1 MFICNF
7 AKAKNKK
14 IMTLD
19 HRIIWQEAKDY
30 IWISL
35 GLMLYTFG
43 WTVFLL
49 PYEIVT
55 GGVTGMSAIIFY
67 ATKIPIEY
75 SYFVINFLLLV
86 VALKVLGFKFMMKTI
101 YAIFFLSFLL
111 WGAQKLMTG
120 PDGNFYQV
128 LGPGQEF
135 MSLIIGC
142 MITGTSLAVVFL
154 HNGSTG
160 GTDIIAAVVNKFHD
174 FSLGTV
180 LIGVDLCIIGSCLF
194 IPQFGEELQ
203 RCHKVVFGLCTMVIE
218 CFMLDYV
225 MNARRESVQFFIFSR
240 EYEKI
245 AKAITEKTDHTL
257 TILDGHGWYT
267 GSEMKVICLLAK
279 KTESV
284 LIFRLIKM
292 IDPRAFVSQSSV
304 IGVYGEGFDQIKVKV
319 KEEKTM
325 KIVFATNNKHK
336 LDEIRSILGSRFE
349 ILSLNDIGCYADIP
363 ETANTLEGNAIQKAR
378 YIVENFGYD
387 CFADDTGLEV
397 PALGGEPGVHSARY
411 AEGTDHDS
419 EANMQKLL
427 RCLAD
432 KDDRRAQFRTVI
444 CLARKEDVADYT
456 LFEGVVKGTIAKEK
470 QGTEGF
476 GYDPIFVPEGY
487 NESFAQL
494 GMDIKNSISHRAR
507 AVEKLARYLV

>member
-1 MFICNF
+1 
-7 AKAKNKK
+7 
-14 IMTLD
+14 MTLD

-55 GGVTGMSAIIFY
+55 GGVTGLSAIIFY
-67 ATKIPIEY
+67 ATRIPIEY
-75 SYFVINFLLLV
+75 SYFVINFSLLV
-86 VALKVLGFKFMMKTI
+86 VALKILGFKFMMKTI

-120 PDGNFYQV
+120 PDGEFYQV

-142 MITGTSLAVVFL
+142 VITGTSLAIVFL

-203 RCHKVVFGLCTMVIE
+203 RCYKVVFGLCTMFVE
-218 CFMLDYV
+218 CFTLDYV
-225 MNARRESVQFFIFSR
+225 MNSRRESVQFMIFSR
-240 EYEKI
+240 EHDKI
-245 AKAITEKTDHTL
+245 ARAITKNTDHTL

-267 GSEMKVICLLAK
+267 GTEMKVICLLAK
-279 KTESV
+279 KNESV

-319 KEEKTM
+319 KNSPSPTTDSPTANSL
-325 KIVFATNNKHK
+325 VFATNNQHK
-336 LDEIRSILGSRFE
+336 LEEIRSILGSRFE
-349 ILSLNDIGCYADIP
+349 ILSLNDIGCHVDIP

-378 YIVENFGYD
+378 YIVDHYGYD

-411 AEGTDHDS
+411 AEGTDHNS

-427 RCLAD
+427 HRLEGV
-432 KDDRRAQFRTVI
+432 DDRRAQFRTVI
-444 CLARKEDVADYT
+444 CLARKGDSSNYT
-456 LFEGVVKGTIAKEK
+456 LFEGVVKGTISKEK
-470 QGTEGF
+470 HGTEGF

-494 GMDIKNSISHRAR
+494 GMDVKNHISHRAR
-507 AVEKLARYLV
+507 AVEKLVKYLA

>member
-1 MFICNF
+1 
-7 AKAKNKK
+7 
-14 IMTLD
+14 MTLD

-55 GGVTGMSAIIFY
+55 GGVTGLSAIIFY
-67 ATKIPIEY
+67 ATRIPIEY
-75 SYFVINFLLLV
+75 SYFVINFSLLV
-86 VALKVLGFKFMMKTI
+86 VALKILGFKFMMKTI

-120 PDGNFYQV
+120 PDGEFYQV

-142 MITGTSLAVVFL
+142 VITGTSLAIVFL

-203 RCHKVVFGLCTMVIE
+203 RCYKVVFGLCTMFVE
-218 CFMLDYV
+218 CFTLDYV
-225 MNARRESVQFFIFSR
+225 MNSRRESVQFMIFSR
-240 EYEKI
+240 EYDKI
-245 AKAITEKTDHTL
+245 ARAITKHTDHTL

-267 GSEMKVICLLAK
+267 GTEMKVICLLAK
-279 KTESV
+279 KNESV

-319 KEEKTM
+319 KNSPSPTPDSPTANSL
-325 KIVFATNNKHK
+325 VFATNNQHK
-336 LDEIRSILGSRFE
+336 LEEIRSILGSRFE
-349 ILSLNDIGCYADIP
+349 ILSLNDIGCHVDIP

-378 YIVENFGYD
+378 YIVDHYGYD

-411 AEGTDHDS
+411 AEGTDHNS

-427 RCLAD
+427 HRLEGV
-432 KDDRRAQFRTVI
+432 DDRRAQFRTVI
-444 CLARKEDVADYT
+444 CLARKGDSSNYT
-456 LFEGVVKGTIAKEK
+456 LFEGVVKGTISKEK
-470 QGTEGF
+470 HGTEGF

-494 GMDIKNSISHRAR
+494 GMDVKNHISHRAR
-507 AVEKLARYLV
+507 AVEKLVKYLA

>member
-1 MFICNF
+1 
-7 AKAKNKK
+7 
-14 IMTLD
+14 MTLD

-55 GGVTGMSAIIFY
+55 GGVTGLSAIIFY
-67 ATKIPIEY
+67 ATRIPIEY
-75 SYFVINFLLLV
+75 SYFVINFSLLV
-86 VALKVLGFKFMMKTI
+86 VALKILGFKFMMKTI

-120 PDGNFYQV
+120 PDGEFYQV

-142 MITGTSLAVVFL
+142 VITGTSLAIVFL

-203 RCHKVVFGLCTMVIE
+203 RCYKVVFGLCTMFVE
-218 CFMLDYV
+218 CFTLDYV
-225 MNARRESVQFFIFSR
+225 MNSRRESVQFMIFSR
-240 EYEKI
+240 EHDKI
-245 AKAITEKTDHTL
+245 ARAITKNTDHTL

-267 GSEMKVICLLAK
+267 GTEMKVICLLAK
-279 KTESV
+279 KNESV

-319 KEEKTM
+319 KNSPNPIPNSPTANSL
-325 KIVFATNNKHK
+325 VFATNNQHK
-336 LDEIRSILGSRFE
+336 LEEIRSILGSRFE
-349 ILSLNDIGCYADIP
+349 ILSLNDIGCHVDIP

-378 YIVENFGYD
+378 YIVDHYGYD

-411 AEGTDHDS
+411 AEGTDHNS

-427 RCLAD
+427 HRLEGV
-432 KDDRRAQFRTVI
+432 DDRRAQFRTVI
-444 CLARKEDVADYT
+444 CLARKGDSSNYT
-456 LFEGVVKGTIAKEK
+456 LFEGVVKGTISKEK

-494 GMDIKNSISHRAR
+494 GMDVKNHISHRAR
-507 AVEKLARYLV
+507 AVEKLVKYLA

>member
-1 MFICNF
+1 
-7 AKAKNKK
+7 
-14 IMTLD
+14 MTLD

-55 GGVTGMSAIIFY
+55 GGVTGLSAIIFY
-67 ATKIPIEY
+67 ATRIPIEY
-75 SYFVINFLLLV
+75 SYFVINFSLLV
-86 VALKVLGFKFMMKTI
+86 VALKILGFKFMMKTI
-101 YAIFFLSFLL
+101 YAIFLLSFLL

-120 PDGNFYQV
+120 PDGEFYQV

-142 MITGTSLAVVFL
+142 VITGTSLAIVFL

-203 RCHKVVFGLCTMVIE
+203 RCYKVVFGLCTMFIE
-218 CFMLDYV
+218 CFTLDYV
-225 MNARRESVQFFIFSR
+225 MNSRRESVQFMIFSR
-240 EYEKI
+240 EYDKI
-245 AKAITEKTDHTL
+245 ARAITKHTDHTL

-267 GSEMKVICLLAK
+267 GTEMKVICLLAK
-279 KTESV
+279 KNESV

-319 KEEKTM
+319 KNSPNPTTDSPTANSL
-325 KIVFATNNKHK
+325 VFATNNQHK
-336 LDEIRSILGSRFE
+336 LEEIRSILGSRFE
-349 ILSLNDIGCYADIP
+349 ILSLNDIGCHVDIP

-378 YIVENFGYD
+378 YIVDHYGYD

-411 AEGTDHDS
+411 AEGTDHNS

-427 RCLAD
+427 HRLEGV
-432 KDDRRAQFRTVI
+432 DDRRAQFRTVI
-444 CLARKEDVADYT
+444 CLARKGDSSNYT
-456 LFEGVVKGTIAKEK
+456 LFEGVVKGTISKEK
-470 QGTEGF
+470 HGTEGF

-494 GMDIKNSISHRAR
+494 GMDVKNHISHRAR
-507 AVEKLARYLV
+507 AVEKLVKYLA

>member
-1 MFICNF
+1 
-7 AKAKNKK
+7 
-14 IMTLD
+14 MTLD
-19 HRIIWQEAKDY
+19 RRIIWQEAKDY

-55 GGVTGMSAIIFY
+55 GGVTGLSAIIFY
-67 ATKIPIEY
+67 ATRIPIEY
-75 SYFVINFLLLV
+75 SYFVINFSLLV
-86 VALKVLGFKFMMKTI
+86 VALKILGFKFMMKTI

-120 PDGNFYQV
+120 PDGEFYQV

-142 MITGTSLAVVFL
+142 VITGTSLAIVFL

-203 RCHKVVFGLCTMVIE
+203 RCYKVVFGLCTMFIE
-218 CFMLDYV
+218 CFTLDYV
-225 MNARRESVQFFIFSR
+225 MNSRRESVQFMIFSR
-240 EYEKI
+240 EYDKI
-245 AKAITEKTDHTL
+245 ARAITKHTDHTL

-267 GSEMKVICLLAK
+267 GTEMKVICLLAK
-279 KTESV
+279 KNESV

-319 KEEKTM
+319 KNSPNPTTDSPTANSL
-325 KIVFATNNKHK
+325 VFATNNQHK
-336 LDEIRSILGSRFE
+336 LEEIRSILGSRFE
-349 ILSLNDIGCYADIP
+349 ILSLNDIGCHVDIP

-378 YIVENFGYD
+378 YIVDHYGYD

-411 AEGTDHDS
+411 AEGTDHNS

-427 RCLAD
+427 HRLEGV
-432 KDDRRAQFRTVI
+432 DDRRAQFRTVI
-444 CLARKEDVADYT
+444 CLARKGDSSNYT
-456 LFEGVVKGTIAKEK
+456 LFEGVVKGTISKEK
-470 QGTEGF
+470 HGTEGF

-494 GMDIKNSISHRAR
+494 GMDVKNHISHRAR
-507 AVEKLARYLV
+507 AVEKLVKYLA

>member
-1 MFICNF
+1 
-7 AKAKNKK
+7 
-14 IMTLD
+14 MTLD

-55 GGVTGMSAIIFY
+55 GGVTGLSAIIFY
-67 ATKIPIEY
+67 ATRIPIEY
-75 SYFVINFLLLV
+75 SYFVINFSLLV
-86 VALKVLGFKFMMKTI
+86 VALKILGFKFMMKTI

-120 PDGNFYQV
+120 PDGEFYQV

-142 MITGTSLAVVFL
+142 VITGTSLAIVFL

-203 RCHKVVFGLCTMVIE
+203 RCYKVVFGLCTMFVE
-218 CFMLDYV
+218 CFTLDYV
-225 MNARRESVQFFIFSR
+225 MNSRRESVQFMIFSR
-240 EYEKI
+240 EYDKI
-245 AKAITEKTDHTL
+245 ARAITKHTDHTL

-267 GSEMKVICLLAK
+267 GTEMKVICLLAK
-279 KTESV
+279 KNESV

-319 KEEKTM
+319 KNSQNPTPDSPTANSL
-325 KIVFATNNKHK
+325 VFATNNQHK
-336 LDEIRSILGSRFE
+336 LEEIRSILGSRFE
-349 ILSLNDIGCYADIP
+349 ILSLNDIGCHVDIP

-378 YIVENFGYD
+378 YIVDHYGYD

-411 AEGTDHDS
+411 AEGTDHNS

-427 RCLAD
+427 HRLEGV
-432 KDDRRAQFRTVI
+432 DDRRAQFRTVI
-444 CLARKEDVADYT
+444 CLARKGDSSNYT
-456 LFEGVVKGTIAKEK
+456 LFEGVVKGTISKEK

-487 NESFAQL
+487 DESFAQL
-494 GMDIKNSISHRAR
+494 GMDVKNHISHRAR
-507 AVEKLARYLV
+507 AVEKLVKYLA

>member
-1 MFICNF
+1 
-7 AKAKNKK
+7 
-14 IMTLD
+14 MTLD

-55 GGVTGMSAIIFY
+55 GGVTGLSAIIFY
-67 ATKIPIEY
+67 ATRIPIEY
-75 SYFVINFLLLV
+75 SYFVINFSLLV
-86 VALKVLGFKFMMKTI
+86 VALKILGFKFMMKTI

-120 PDGNFYQV
+120 PDGEFYQV

-142 MITGTSLAVVFL
+142 VITGTSLAIVFL

-203 RCHKVVFGLCTMVIE
+203 RCHKVVFGLCTMFVE
-218 CFMLDYV
+218 CFTLDYV
-225 MNARRESVQFFIFSR
+225 MNSRRESVQFMIFSR
-240 EYEKI
+240 EYDKI
-245 AKAITEKTDHTL
+245 ARAITKHTDHTL

-267 GSEMKVICLLAK
+267 GTEMKVICLLAK
-279 KTESV
+279 KNESV

-319 KEEKTM
+319 KNSQNPTPDSPTANSL
-325 KIVFATNNKHK
+325 VFATNNQHK
-336 LDEIRSILGSRFE
+336 LEEIRSILGSRFE
-349 ILSLNDIGCYADIP
+349 ILSLNDIGCHVDIP

-378 YIVENFGYD
+378 YIVDHYGYD

-411 AEGTDHDS
+411 AEGTDHNS

-427 RCLAD
+427 HRLEGV
-432 KDDRRAQFRTVI
+432 DDRRAQFRTVI
-444 CLARKEDVADYT
+444 CLARKGDSSNYT
-456 LFEGVVKGTIAKEK
+456 LFEGVVKGTISKEK

-494 GMDIKNSISHRAR
+494 GMDVKNHISHRAR
-507 AVEKLARYLV
+507 AVEKLVKYLA

>member
-1 MFICNF
+1 
-7 AKAKNKK
+7 
-14 IMTLD
+14 MTLD

-55 GGVTGMSAIIFY
+55 GGVTGLSAIIFY
-67 ATKIPIEY
+67 ATRIPIEY
-75 SYFVINFLLLV
+75 SYFVINFSLLV
-86 VALKVLGFKFMMKTI
+86 VALKILGFKFMMKTI

-120 PDGNFYQV
+120 PDGEFYQV

-142 MITGTSLAVVFL
+142 VITGTSLAIVFL

-203 RCHKVVFGLCTMVIE
+203 RCYKVVFGLCTMFVE
-218 CFMLDYV
+218 CFTLDYV
-225 MNARRESVQFFIFSR
+225 MNSRRESVQFMIFSR
-240 EYEKI
+240 EYDKI
-245 AKAITEKTDHTL
+245 ARAITKHTDHTL

-267 GSEMKVICLLAK
+267 GTEMKVICLLAK
-279 KTESV
+279 KNESV

-319 KEEKTM
+319 KNSPNPIPNSPTANSL
-325 KIVFATNNKHK
+325 VFATNNQHK
-336 LDEIRSILGSRFE
+336 LEEIRSILGSRFE
-349 ILSLNDIGCYADIP
+349 ILSLNDIGCHVDIP

-378 YIVENFGYD
+378 YIVDHYGYD

-411 AEGTDHDS
+411 AEGTDHNS

-427 RCLAD
+427 HRLEGV
-432 KDDRRAQFRTVI
+432 DDRRAQFRTVI
-444 CLARKEDVADYT
+444 CLARKGDSSNYT
-456 LFEGVVKGTIAKEK
+456 LFEGVVKGTISKEK

-494 GMDIKNSISHRAR
+494 GMDVKNHISHRAR
-507 AVEKLARYLV
+507 AVEKLVKYLA

>member
-1 MFICNF
+1 
-7 AKAKNKK
+7 
-14 IMTLD
+14 MTLD

-55 GGVTGMSAIIFY
+55 GGVTGLSAIIFY
-67 ATKIPIEY
+67 ATRIPIEY
-75 SYFVINFLLLV
+75 SYFVINFSLLV
-86 VALKVLGFKFMMKTI
+86 VALKILGFKFMMKTI

-120 PDGNFYQV
+120 PDGEFYQV

-142 MITGTSLAVVFL
+142 VITGTSLAIVFL

-203 RCHKVVFGLCTMVIE
+203 RCYKVVFGLCTMFVE
-218 CFMLDYV
+218 CFTLDYV
-225 MNARRESVQFFIFSR
+225 MNSRRESVQFMIFSR
-240 EYEKI
+240 EYDKI
-245 AKAITEKTDHTL
+245 ARAITKHTDHTL

-267 GSEMKVICLLAK
+267 GTEMKVICLLAK
-279 KTESV
+279 KNESV

-319 KEEKTM
+319 KNSPSPTTDSPTANSL
-325 KIVFATNNKHK
+325 VFATNNQHK
-336 LDEIRSILGSRFE
+336 LEEIRSILGSRFE
-349 ILSLNDIGCYADIP
+349 ILSLNDIGCHVDIP

-378 YIVENFGYD
+378 YIVDHYGYD

-411 AEGTDHDS
+411 AEGTDHNSD
-419 EANMQKLL
+419 ANMQKLL
-427 RCLAD
+427 HRLEGV
-432 KDDRRAQFRTVI
+432 DDRRAQFRTVI
-444 CLARKEDVADYT
+444 CLARKGDSSNYT
-456 LFEGVVKGTIAKEK
+456 LFEGVVKGTISKEK
-470 QGTEGF
+470 HGTEGF

-494 GMDIKNSISHRAR
+494 GMDVKNHISHRAR
-507 AVEKLARYLV
+507 AVEKLVKHLA

>member
-1 MFICNF
+1 
-7 AKAKNKK
+7 
-14 IMTLD
+14 MTLD

-55 GGVTGMSAIIFY
+55 GGVTGLSAIIFY
-67 ATKIPIEY
+67 ATRIPIEY
-75 SYFVINFLLLV
+75 SYFVINFSLLV
-86 VALKVLGFKFMMKTI
+86 VALKILGFKFMMKTI

-120 PDGNFYQV
+120 PDGEFYQV

-142 MITGTSLAVVFL
+142 VITGTSLAIVFL

-203 RCHKVVFGLCTMVIE
+203 RCYKVVFGLCTMFVE
-218 CFMLDYV
+218 CFTLDYV
-225 MNARRESVQFFIFSR
+225 MNSRRESVQFMIFSR
-240 EYEKI
+240 EYDKI
-245 AKAITEKTDHTL
+245 ARAITKHTDHTL

-267 GSEMKVICLLAK
+267 GTEMKVICLLAK
-279 KTESV
+279 KNESV

-319 KEEKTM
+319 KNSPSPTTDSPTVNSL
-325 KIVFATNNKHK
+325 VFATNNQHK
-336 LDEIRSILGSRFE
+336 LEEIRSILGSRFE
-349 ILSLNDIGCYADIP
+349 ILSLNDIGCHVDIP

-378 YIVENFGYD
+378 YIVDHYGYD

-411 AEGTDHDS
+411 AEGTDHNS

-427 RCLAD
+427 HRLEGV
-432 KDDRRAQFRTVI
+432 DDRRAQFRTVI
-444 CLARKEDVADYT
+444 CLARKGDSSNYT
-456 LFEGVVKGTIAKEK
+456 LFEGVVKGTISKEK

-494 GMDIKNSISHRAR
+494 GMDVKNHISHRAR
-507 AVEKLARYLV
+507 AVEKLVKYLA

>member
-1 MFICNF
+1 
-7 AKAKNKK
+7 
-14 IMTLD
+14 MTLD

-55 GGVTGMSAIIFY
+55 GGVTGLSAIIFY
-67 ATKIPIEY
+67 ATRIPIEY
-75 SYFVINFLLLV
+75 SYFVINFSLLV
-86 VALKVLGFKFMMKTI
+86 VALKILGFKFMMKTI

-120 PDGNFYQV
+120 PDGEFYQV

-142 MITGTSLAVVFL
+142 VITGTSLAIVFL

-203 RCHKVVFGLCTMVIE
+203 RCYKVVFGLCTMFVE
-218 CFMLDYV
+218 CFTLDYV
-225 MNARRESVQFFIFSR
+225 MNSRRESVQFMIFSR
-240 EYEKI
+240 EYDKI
-245 AKAITEKTDHTL
+245 ARAITKHTDHTL

-267 GSEMKVICLLAK
+267 GTEMKVICLLAK
-279 KTESV
+279 KNESV

-319 KEEKTM
+319 KNSPNPTTDSPTANSL
-325 KIVFATNNKHK
+325 VFATNNQHK
-336 LDEIRSILGSRFE
+336 LEEIRSILGSRFE
-349 ILSLNDIGCYADIP
+349 ILSLNDIGCHVDIP

-378 YIVENFGYD
+378 YIVDHYGYD

-411 AEGTDHDS
+411 AEGTDHNS

-427 RCLAD
+427 HRLEGV
-432 KDDRRAQFRTVI
+432 DDRRAQFRTVI
-444 CLARKEDVADYT
+444 CLARKEDSSNYT
-456 LFEGVVKGTIAKEK
+456 LFEGVVKGTISKEK
-470 QGTEGF
+470 HGTEGF

-494 GMDIKNSISHRAR
+494 GMDVKNHISHRAR
-507 AVEKLARYLV
+507 AVEKLVKYLA

>member
-1 MFICNF
+1 
-7 AKAKNKK
+7 
-14 IMTLD
+14 MTLD

-55 GGVTGMSAIIFY
+55 GGVTGLSAIIFY
-67 ATKIPIEY
+67 ATRIPIEY
-75 SYFVINFLLLV
+75 SYFVINFSLLV
-86 VALKVLGFKFMMKTI
+86 VALKILGFKFMMKTI

-120 PDGNFYQV
+120 PDGEFYQV

-142 MITGTSLAVVFL
+142 VITGTSLAIVFL

-203 RCHKVVFGLCTMVIE
+203 RCYKVVFGLCTMFVE
-218 CFMLDYV
+218 CFTLDYV
-225 MNARRESVQFFIFSR
+225 MNSRRESVQFMIFSR
-240 EYEKI
+240 EYDKI
-245 AKAITEKTDHTL
+245 ARAITKHTDHTL

-267 GSEMKVICLLAK
+267 GTEMKVICLLAK
-279 KTESV
+279 KNESV

-319 KEEKTM
+319 KNSPSPTPDSPTANSL
-325 KIVFATNNKHK
+325 VFATNNQHK
-336 LDEIRSILGSRFE
+336 LEEIRSILGSRFE
-349 ILSLNDIGCYADIP
+349 ILSLNDIGCHVDIP

-378 YIVENFGYD
+378 YIVDHYGYD

-411 AEGTDHDS
+411 AEGTDHNS

-427 RCLAD
+427 HRLEGV
-432 KDDRRAQFRTVI
+432 DDRRAQFRTVI
-444 CLARKEDVADYT
+444 CLARKEDSSNYT
-456 LFEGVVKGTIAKEK
+456 LFEGVVKGTISKEK

-494 GMDIKNSISHRAR
+494 GMDVKNHISHRAR
-507 AVEKLARYLV
+507 AVEKLVKYLA

>member
-1 MFICNF
+1 
-7 AKAKNKK
+7 
-14 IMTLD
+14 MTLD

-55 GGVTGMSAIIFY
+55 GGVTGLSAIIFY
-67 ATKIPIEY
+67 ATRIPIEY
-75 SYFVINFLLLV
+75 SYFVINFSLLV
-86 VALKVLGFKFMMKTI
+86 VALKILGFKFMMKTI

-120 PDGNFYQV
+120 PDGEFYQV

-142 MITGTSLAVVFL
+142 VITGTSLAIVFL

-203 RCHKVVFGLCTMVIE
+203 RCYKVVFGLCTMFIE
-218 CFMLDYV
+218 CFTLDYV
-225 MNARRESVQFFIFSR
+225 MNSRRESVQFMIFSR
-240 EYEKI
+240 EYDKI
-245 AKAITEKTDHTL
+245 ARAITKHTDHTL

-267 GSEMKVICLLAK
+267 GTEMKVICLLAK
-279 KTESV
+279 KNESV

-319 KEEKTM
+319 KNSPNPTTDSPTANSL
-325 KIVFATNNKHK
+325 VFATNNQHK
-336 LDEIRSILGSRFE
+336 LEEIRSILGSRFE
-349 ILSLNDIGCYADIP
+349 ILSLNDIGCHVDIP

-378 YIVENFGYD
+378 YIVENYGYD

-427 RCLAD
+427 SRLD
-432 KDDRRAQFRTVI
+432 GSDDRRAQFRTVI
-444 CLARKEDVADYT
+444 CLARKNDIADYT
-456 LFEGVVKGTIAKEK
+456 LFEGIVRGTISTEK

-487 NESFAQL
+487 TESFAQL
-494 GMDIKNSISHRAR
+494 GMDIKNGISHRAR
-507 AVEKLARYLV
+507 AVEKLAEYLCE

>member
-1 MFICNF
+1 
-7 AKAKNKK
+7 
-14 IMTLD
+14 MTLD

-55 GGVTGMSAIIFY
+55 GGVTGLSAIIFY
-67 ATKIPIEY
+67 ATRIPIEY
-75 SYFVINFLLLV
+75 SYFVINFSLLV
-86 VALKVLGFKFMMKTI
+86 VALKILGFKFMMKTI

-120 PDGNFYQV
+120 PDGEFYQV

-142 MITGTSLAVVFL
+142 VITGTSLAIVFL

-203 RCHKVVFGLCTMVIE
+203 RCYKVVFGLCTMFVE
-218 CFMLDYV
+218 CFTLDYV
-225 MNARRESVQFFIFSR
+225 MNSRRESVQFMIFSR
-240 EYEKI
+240 EYDKI
-245 AKAITEKTDHTL
+245 ARAITKHTDHTL

-267 GSEMKVICLLAK
+267 GTEMKVICLLAK
-279 KTESV
+279 KNESV

-319 KEEKTM
+319 KNSQNPTPDSPTANSL
-325 KIVFATNNKHK
+325 VFATNNQHK
-336 LDEIRSILGSRFE
+336 LEEIRSILGSRFE
-349 ILSLNDIGCYADIP
+349 ILSLNDIGCHVDIP

-378 YIVENFGYD
+378 YIVDHYGYD

-411 AEGTDHDS
+411 AEGTDHNS

-427 RCLAD
+427 HRLEGV
-432 KDDRRAQFRTVI
+432 DDRRAQFRTVI
-444 CLARKEDVADYT
+444 CLARKGDSSNYT
-456 LFEGVVKGTIAKEK
+456 RVEGVVKGTISKEK

-494 GMDIKNSISHRAR
+494 GMDVKNHISHRAR
-507 AVEKLARYLV
+507 AVEKLVKYLA

>member
-1 MFICNF
+1 
-7 AKAKNKK
+7 
-14 IMTLD
+14 MTLD

-55 GGVTGMSAIIFY
+55 GGVTGLSAIIFY
-67 ATKIPIEY
+67 ATRIPIEY
-75 SYFVINFLLLV
+75 SYFVINFSLLV
-86 VALKVLGFKFMMKTI
+86 VALKILGFKFMMKTI

-120 PDGNFYQV
+120 PDGEFYQV

-142 MITGTSLAVVFL
+142 VITGTSLAIVFL

-203 RCHKVVFGLCTMVIE
+203 RCYKVVFGLCTMFVE
-218 CFMLDYV
+218 CFTLDYV
-225 MNARRESVQFFIFSR
+225 MNSRRESVQFMIFSR
-240 EYEKI
+240 EYDKI
-245 AKAITEKTDHTL
+245 ARAITKHTDHTL

-267 GSEMKVICLLAK
+267 GTEMKVICLLAK
-279 KTESV
+279 KNESV

-319 KEEKTM
+319 KNSPSPTPDSPTANSL
-325 KIVFATNNKHK
+325 VFATNNQHK
-336 LDEIRSILGSRFE
+336 LEEIRSILGSRFE
-349 ILSLNDIGCYADIP
+349 ILSLNDIGCHVDIP

-378 YIVENFGYD
+378 YIVDHYGYD

-397 PALGGEPGVHSARY
+397 PALGGEPGVYSARY
-411 AEGTDHDS
+411 AEGTDHNS

-427 RCLAD
+427 HRLEGV
-432 KDDRRAQFRTVI
+432 DDRRAQFRTVI
-444 CLARKEDVADYT
+444 CLARKGDSSNYT
-456 LFEGVVKGTIAKEK
+456 LFEGVVKGTISKEK

-494 GMDIKNSISHRAR
+494 GMDVKNHISHRAR
-507 AVEKLARYLV
+507 AVEKLVKYLA

>member
-1 MFICNF
+1 
-7 AKAKNKK
+7 
-14 IMTLD
+14 MTLD

-55 GGVTGMSAIIFY
+55 GGVTGLSAIIFY
-67 ATKIPIEY
+67 ATRIPIEY
-75 SYFVINFLLLV
+75 SYFVINFSLLV
-86 VALKVLGFKFMMKTI
+86 VALKILGFKFMMKTI

-120 PDGNFYQV
+120 PDGEFYQV

-142 MITGTSLAVVFL
+142 VITGTSLAIVFL

-203 RCHKVVFGLCTMVIE
+203 RCYKVVFGLCTMFVE
-218 CFMLDYV
+218 CFTLDYV
-225 MNARRESVQFFIFSR
+225 MNSRRESVQFMIFSR
-240 EYEKI
+240 EHDKI
-245 AKAITEKTDHTL
+245 ARAITKNTDHTL

-267 GSEMKVICLLAK
+267 GTEMKVICLLAK
-279 KTESV
+279 KNESV

-319 KEEKTM
+319 KNSLNPIPNSPTANSL
-325 KIVFATNNKHK
+325 VFATNNQHK
-336 LDEIRSILGSRFE
+336 LEEIRSILGSRFE
-349 ILSLNDIGCYADIP
+349 ILSLNDIGCHVDIP

-378 YIVENFGYD
+378 YIVDHYGYD

-411 AEGTDHDS
+411 AEGTDHNS

-427 RCLAD
+427 HRLEGV
-432 KDDRRAQFRTVI
+432 DDRRAQFRTVI
-444 CLARKEDVADYT
+444 CLARKGDSSNYT
-456 LFEGVVKGTIAKEK
+456 LFEGVVKGTISKEK

-494 GMDIKNSISHRAR
+494 GMDVKNHISHRAR
-507 AVEKLARYLV
+507 AVEKLVKHLA

>member
-1 MFICNF
+1 
-7 AKAKNKK
+7 
-14 IMTLD
+14 MTLD
-19 HRIIWQEAKDY
+19 HRIIWQAAKDY

-55 GGVTGMSAIIFY
+55 GGVTGLSAIIFY
-67 ATKIPIEY
+67 ATRIPIEY
-75 SYFVINFLLLV
+75 SYFVFNFSLLV
-86 VALKVLGFKFMMKTI
+86 VALKILGFKFMMKTI

-120 PDGNFYQV
+120 PDGEFYQV

-142 MITGTSLAVVFL
+142 VITGTSLAIVFL

-203 RCHKVVFGLCTMVIE
+203 RCYKVVFGLCTMFIE
-218 CFMLDYV
+218 CFTLDYV
-225 MNARRESVQFFIFSR
+225 MNSRRESVQFMIFSR
-240 EYEKI
+240 EYDKI
-245 AKAITEKTDHTL
+245 ARAITKHTDHTL

-267 GSEMKVICLLAK
+267 GTEMKVICLLAK
-279 KTESV
+279 KNESV

-319 KEEKTM
+319 KNSPNPTTDSPTANSL
-325 KIVFATNNKHK
+325 VFATNNQHK
-336 LDEIRSILGSRFE
+336 LEEIRSILGSRFE
-349 ILSLNDIGCYADIP
+349 ILSLNDIGCHVDIP

-378 YIVENFGYD
+378 YIVDHYGYD

-411 AEGTDHDS
+411 AEGTDHNS

-427 RCLAD
+427 HRLEGV
-432 KDDRRAQFRTVI
+432 DDRRAQFRTVI
-444 CLARKEDVADYT
+444 CLARKGDSSNYT
-456 LFEGVVKGTIAKEK
+456 LFEGVVKGTISKEK
-470 QGTEGF
+470 HGTEGF

-494 GMDIKNSISHRAR
+494 GMDVKNHISHRAR
-507 AVEKLARYLV
+507 AVEKLVKYLA

>member
-1 MFICNF
+1 
-7 AKAKNKK
+7 
-14 IMTLD
+14 MTLD

-55 GGVTGMSAIIFY
+55 GGVTGLSAIIFY
-67 ATKIPIEY
+67 ATRIPIEY
-75 SYFVINFLLLV
+75 SYFVINFSLLV
-86 VALKVLGFKFMMKTI
+86 VALKILGFKFMMKTI

-120 PDGNFYQV
+120 PDGEFYQV

-142 MITGTSLAVVFL
+142 VITGTSLAIVFL

-203 RCHKVVFGLCTMVIE
+203 RCYKVVFGLCTMFVE
-218 CFMLDYV
+218 CFTLDYV
-225 MNARRESVQFFIFSR
+225 MNSRRESVQFMIFSR
-240 EYEKI
+240 EHDKI
-245 AKAITEKTDHTL
+245 ARAITKNTDHTL

-267 GSEMKVICLLAK
+267 GTEMKVICLLAK
-279 KTESV
+279 KNESV

-319 KEEKTM
+319 KNSPSPTTDSPTANSL
-325 KIVFATNNKHK
+325 VFATNNQHK
-336 LDEIRSILGSRFE
+336 LEEIRSILGSRFE
-349 ILSLNDIGCYADIP
+349 ILSLNDIGCHVDIP

-378 YIVENFGYD
+378 YIVDHYGYD

-411 AEGTDHDS
+411 AEGTDHNS

-427 RCLAD
+427 HRLEGV
-432 KDDRRAQFRTVI
+432 DDRRAQFRTVI
-444 CLARKEDVADYT
+444 CLARKGDSSNYT
-456 LFEGVVKGTIAKEK
+456 LFEGVVKGTISKEK
-470 QGTEGF
+470 HGTEGF

-494 GMDIKNSISHRAR
+494 GMDVKNHISHRAR
-507 AVEKLARYLV
+507 AVEKLVKHLA